1 MPVKRSKRY
10 QAIMKGHDK
19 YKELPIIDAIKL
31 LKTKANA
38 KFEESL
44 EAIFFLNIDKS
55 KSDQNLRT
63 VVNLPNGNGKK
74 IKVAV
79 ICGGDKIDEAKNSG
93 ADKFGSDDLINEINS
108 GKINFDI
115 LVSTPDMMGKVGKL
129 GKILGP
135 KGLMPNPKLGTVS
148 KDIKL
153 TVSAIKKGRIEI
165 KSDKDGN
172 LGLSIGKIKF
182 DDKKLEENFNSV
194 YEVVSK
200 EKPSGIKGNFIT
212 SVYLSTTMGP
222 SVKLKMGASAW
233 TENKNR
239 ST

>member
-10 QAIMKGHDK
+10 QAIIKGHDK
-19 YKELPIIDAIKL
+19 FKELSITDAIKQ

-55 KSDQNLRT
+55 KTDQNLRT
-63 VVNLPNGNGKK
+63 VVDLPNGNGKK

-79 ICGGDKIDEAKNSG
+79 ICGEDKNDEAKNSG
-93 ADKFGSDDLINEINS
+93 ADKFGSDDLINEISS

-153 TVSAIKKGRIEI
+153 TVSAIKKGRTEI
-165 KSDKDGN
+165 KCDKDGN

-194 YEVVSK
+194 YEVILK
-200 EKPSGIKGNFIT
+200 EKPSGIKGHFIS

-222 SVKLKMGASAW
+222 SVKLKMGTAV
-233 TENKNR
+233 
-239 ST
+239 

>member
-10 QAIMKGHDK
+10 QAIIKGHDK
-19 YKELPIIDAIKL
+19 YKELPITDAIKL

-55 KSDQNLRT
+55 KTDQNLRT
-63 VVNLPNGNGKK
+63 VVDLPNGNGKK

-153 TVSAIKKGRIEI
+153 TVSAIKKGRTEI
-165 KSDKDGN
+165 KCDKDGN

-200 EKPSGIKGNFIT
+200 EKPSGIKGHFIS

-222 SVKLKMGASAW
+222 SVKLKMGA
-233 TENKNR
+233 TV
-239 ST
+239 

>member
-10 QAIMKGHDK
+10 QAIIKGHDK
-19 YKELPIIDAIKL
+19 YKELSIIDAIKL

-55 KSDQNLRT
+55 KTDQNLRT
-63 VVNLPNGNGKK
+63 IVDLPNGNGKK

-93 ADKFGSDDLINEINS
+93 ADKFGSDDLINEIIS

-153 TVSAIKKGRIEI
+153 TVTAIKKGRTEI
-165 KSDKDGN
+165 KCDKDGN

-182 DDKKLEENFNSV
+182 DDNKLEENFNNV

-200 EKPSGIKGNFIT
+200 EKPSGIKGHFIS

-222 SVKLKMGASAW
+222 SVKLKTGSVVW
-233 TENKNR
+233 TENKNHNM
-239 ST
+239 

>member
-10 QAIMKGHDK
+10 QAIIKGHDK
-19 YKELPIIDAIKL
+19 YKELPITDAIKL

-55 KSDQNLRT
+55 KTDQNLRT
-63 VVNLPNGNGKK
+63 VVDLPNGNGKK

-153 TVSAIKKGRIEI
+153 TVSAIKKGRTEI
-165 KSDKDGN
+165 KCDKDGN

-194 YEVVSK
+194 YEIVSK
-200 EKPSGIKGNFIT
+200 EKPSGIKGHFIS

-222 SVKLKMGASAW
+222 SVKLKMGAAV
-233 TENKNR
+233 
-239 ST
+239 

>member
-1 MPVKRSKRY
+1 MAAKRSKRY
-10 QAIMKGHDK
+10 QAIIKGHDK
-19 YKELPIIDAIKL
+19 YKELSIIDAIKL
-31 LKTKANA
+31 LKIKANV

-44 EAIFFLNIDKS
+44 EVTFFLNIDKS
-55 KSDQNLRT
+55 KTDQNLRT
-63 VVNLPNGNGKK
+63 VVDLPNGSGKK

-79 ICGGDKIDEAKNSG
+79 ICGEDKIDEAKTSG

-148 KDIKL
+148 KDIKTSVL
-153 TVSAIKKGRIEI
+153 ALKKGRTEI
-165 KSDKDGN
+165 KCDKDGN

-182 DDKKLEENFNSV
+182 DDKKLEENFKSV

-200 EKPSGIKGNFIT
+200 EKPSGIKGHFIN

-222 SVKLKMGASAW
+222 SVKLKMGV
-233 TENKNR
+233 TI
-239 ST
+239 

>member
-10 QAIMKGHDK
+10 QAIIKGHDK
-19 YKELPIIDAIKL
+19 YKELQITDAIKL

-55 KSDQNLRT
+55 KTDQNLRT
-63 VVNLPNGNGKK
+63 VVDLPNGNGKK

-79 ICGGDKIDEAKNSG
+79 ICGEDKNDEAKSSG

-115 LVSTPDMMGKVGKL
+115 LVSTPDMMSKVGKL

-153 TVSAIKKGRIEI
+153 TVSAIKKGRTEI
-165 KSDKDGN
+165 KCDKDGN
-172 LGLSIGKIKF
+172 LALSIGKIKF
-182 DDKKLEENFNSV
+182 DDKKLEENFKSV

-200 EKPSGIKGNFIT
+200 EKPSGIKGHFIS

-222 SVKLKMGASAW
+222 SVKLKMGATVW

>member
-1 MPVKRSKRY
+1 
-10 QAIMKGHDK
+10 
-19 YKELPIIDAIKL
+19 
-31 LKTKANA
+31 
-38 KFEESL
+38 
-44 EAIFFLNIDKS
+44 
-55 KSDQNLRT
+55 
-63 VVNLPNGNGKK
+63 
-74 IKVAV
+74 
-79 ICGGDKIDEAKNSG
+79 DKIDEAKNSG

-153 TVSAIKKGRIEI
+153 TVSAIKKGRTEI

-182 DDKKLEENFNSV
+182 DDKKLE
-194 YEVVSK
+194 
-200 EKPSGIKGNFIT
+200 
-212 SVYLSTTMGP
+212 
-222 SVKLKMGASAW
+222 
-233 TENKNR
+233 
-239 ST
+239 

>member
-10 QAIMKGHDK
+10 QAIIKGHDK
-19 YKELPIIDAIKL
+19 YKELQITDAIKL

-55 KSDQNLRT
+55 KTDQNLRT
-63 VVNLPNGNGKK
+63 VVDLPNGNGKK

-79 ICGGDKIDEAKNSG
+79 ICGEDKNDEAKSSG

-115 LVSTPDMMGKVGKL
+115 LVSTPDMMSKVGKL

-153 TVSAIKKGRIEI
+153 TVSAIKKGRTEI
-165 KSDKDGN
+165 KCDKDGN
-172 LGLSIGKIKF
+172 LALSIGKIKF
-182 DDKKLEENFNSV
+182 DDKKLEENFKSV

-200 EKPSGIKGNFIT
+200 EKPSGIKGHFIS

-222 SVKLKMGASAW
+222 SVKLKMGA
-233 TENKNR
+233 TV
-239 ST
+239 

>member
-10 QAIMKGHDK
+10 QAIIKGHDK
-19 YKELPIIDAIKL
+19 YKELPITDAIKL

-55 KSDQNLRT
+55 KTDQNLRT
-63 VVNLPNGNGKK
+63 VVDLPNGNGKK

-153 TVSAIKKGRIEI
+153 TVSAIKKGRTEI
-165 KSDKDGN
+165 KCDKDGN

-200 EKPSGIKGNFIT
+200 EKPSGIKGHFIS

-222 SVKLKMGASAW
+222 SVKLKMGAAV
-233 TENKNR
+233 
-239 ST
+239 

>member
-1 MPVKRSKRY
+1 MPAKRSKRY
-10 QAIMKGHDK
+10 QAIIKGHDK
-19 YKELPIIDAIKL
+19 YKELPITDAIKL

-55 KSDQNLRT
+55 KTDQNLRT
-63 VVNLPNGNGKK
+63 VVDLPNGNGKK

-153 TVSAIKKGRIEI
+153 TVSAIKKGSTEI
-165 KSDKDGN
+165 KCDKDGN

-200 EKPSGIKGNFIT
+200 EKPSGIKGCLLYT
-212 SVYLSTTMGP
+212 SP
-222 SVKLKMGASAW
+222 SP
-233 TENKNR
+233 R
-239 ST
+239 D

>member
-1 MPVKRSKRY
+1 
-10 QAIMKGHDK
+10 
-19 YKELPIIDAIKL
+19 
-31 LKTKANA
+31 
-38 KFEESL
+38 
-44 EAIFFLNIDKS
+44 
-55 KSDQNLRT
+55 
-63 VVNLPNGNGKK
+63 
-74 IKVAV
+74 VAV

-153 TVSAIKKGRIEI
+153 TVSAIKKGRTEI
-165 KSDKDGN
+165 KCDKDGN

-200 EKPSGIKGNFIT
+200 EKPSGIKGHFIS

-222 SVKLKMGASAW
+222 SVKLKMGAAV
-233 TENKNR
+233 
-239 ST
+239 

>member
-1 MPVKRSKRY
+1 MQVKRSKRY
-10 QAIMKGHDK
+10 QAIIKGHDK
-19 YKELPIIDAIKL
+19 YKELPITDAIKL

-44 EAIFFLNIDKS
+44 EAIFFLNIDRS
-55 KSDQNLRT
+55 KTDQNLRT
-63 VVNLPNGNGKK
+63 VVDLPNGNGKK

-79 ICGGDKIDEAKNSG
+79 ICGRDKIDEAKDSG

-153 TVSAIKKGRIEI
+153 TVSAIKKGRTEI
-165 KSDKDGN
+165 KCDKDGN

-194 YEVVSK
+194 YEVISK
-200 EKPSGIKGNFIT
+200 EKPSGIKGHFIS

-222 SVKLKMGASAW
+222 SVKLKMGAAI
-233 TENKNR
+233 
-239 ST
+239 

>member
-10 QAIMKGHDK
+10 QAIIKGHDK
-19 YKELPIIDAIKL
+19 YKELPITDAIKL

-55 KSDQNLRT
+55 KTDQNLRT
-63 VVNLPNGNGKK
+63 VVDLPNGNGKK

-153 TVSAIKKGRIEI
+153 TVSAIKKGRTEI
-165 KSDKDGN
+165 KCDKDGN
-172 LGLSIGKIKF
+172 LGLSIGKIRF

-200 EKPSGIKGNFIT
+200 EKPSGIKGHFIS

-222 SVKLKMGASAW
+222 SVKLKMGAAV
-233 TENKNR
+233 
-239 ST
+239 

>member
-10 QAIMKGHDK
+10 QAIIKGHDK
-19 YKELPIIDAIKL
+19 YKELPITDAIKL

-55 KSDQNLRT
+55 KTDQNLRT
-63 VVNLPNGNGKK
+63 VVDLPNGNGKK

-153 TVSAIKKGRIEI
+153 TVSAIKKEEQRLNVIKMEI
-165 KSDKDGN
+165 
-172 LGLSIGKIKF
+172 
-182 DDKKLEENFNSV
+182 
-194 YEVVSK
+194 
-200 EKPSGIKGNFIT
+200 
-212 SVYLSTTMGP
+212 
-222 SVKLKMGASAW
+222 
-233 TENKNR
+233 
-239 ST
+239 

>member
-1 MPVKRSKRY
+1 MPAKRSKRY
-10 QAIMKGHDK
+10 QAIIKGHDK
-19 YKELPIIDAIKL
+19 YKELPIADAIKL

-38 KFEESL
+38 KFEESF

-55 KSDQNLRT
+55 KTDQNLRT
-63 VVNLPNGNGKK
+63 VVDLPNGNGKK

-153 TVSAIKKGRIEI
+153 TVSAIKKGRTEI
-165 KSDKDGN
+165 KCDKDGN

-194 YEVVSK
+194 YEVISK
-200 EKPSGIKGNFIT
+200 EKPSGIKGYFIS

-222 SVKLKMGASAW
+222 SVKLKMGAAV
-233 TENKNR
+233 
-239 ST
+239 